1 MLTANYEYSHSNTEN
16 VLPLVQI
23 QLSEK
28 LAAFSQFF
36 IPFPKYALNFE
47 ELEKKMSLMA
57 QICLKLLIP
66 KDVFT

>member
-1 MLTANYEYSHSNTEN
+1 MLTANYDYSRSNTDN
-16 VLPLVQI
+16 VLLLVQI

-28 LAAFSQFF
+28 LATFSQFF
-36 IPFPKYALNFE
+36 IPFLESALNFE
-47 ELEKKMSLMA
+47 HFEKKMSLMT